1 MVCVLRAIVGEGRF
15 PYVATKVGATLEST
29 HVQLCGR
36 LVVELRG
43 ARVEERLPSRQ
54 GRILFAYLALQ
65 RPRTVGRDEL
75 IDALWGAAPADHAKA
90 LTVLL
95 SKLRAVLGPDVLV
108 GRGGVRLE
116 LPPGARVDAEQAIL
130 AAHRAESAVVQEDW
144 VRAWTAALCAQYIAA
159 RPLLPDVTEL
169 PWLDEWRRR
178 LDDAL
183 DRSLEA
189 YSAACLAIGGTEL
202 GGAERAARRL
212 VQRNPL
218 SETGYALLMRAVA
231 ARGRVP
237 EALGVYERAR
247 TALRDELGIPPS
259 AAIAGLHAQLLA
271 NRELTAERR

>member
-1 MVCVLRAIVGEGRF
+1 LEG
-15 PYVATKVGATLEST
+15 T
-29 HVQLCGR
+29 HVQLCGQ

-43 ARVEERLPSRQ
+43 ARVEQRLPSRQ
-54 GRILFAYLALQ
+54 GRVLFAYLVLQ
-65 RPRTVGRDEL
+65 RPRTAARDEL
-75 IDALWGAAPADHAKA
+75 IDAVWGESAPADHAKA

-116 LPPGARVDAEQAIL
+116 LPPGAWVDAEQAVL

-144 VRAWTAALCAQYIAA
+144 PRAWSASLCAQYIAA
-159 RPLLPDVTEL
+159 RPLLPDVGEL
-169 PWLDEWRRR
+169 PWLDDWRRR
-178 LDDAL
+178 LDDTL

-189 YSAACLAIGGTEL
+189 YAAACLEIGGTEL
-202 GGAERAARRL
+202 AGAERAARRL

-218 SETGYALLMRAVA
+218 SETGYGLLMRAVA

-237 EALGVYERAR
+237 EALGVYEQAR

-259 AAIAGLHAQLLA
+259 AAIARLHSQLLA
-271 NRELTAERR
+271 DRALSAERS